1 MAIPEELLKLK
12 NWVAYENRTTPEC
25 ESRIVLINPQT
36 GGEAKKNDSSTWSD
50 YQSAEERAKT
60 LENGGVVFMFG
71 EHGKPSSIAAINIKN
86 CYEDKFTD
94 NFDYTIG
101 EPLLK
106 PYAAEI
112 VSLMDSY
119 TEYLKTG
126 GVRIFFRT
134 TKSLHELD
142 SSIDYF
148 KRNSALGIEIC
159 DSVYYCEVT
168 GEGRRYNNNGDI
180 KPINERT
187 EQARQ
192 VIAKYFTQTDPAKTQ
207 EPELQSENQTQESS
221 ESQIVKTISN
231 AEYLDS
237 LFGADMKNFQR
248 YSGRKTGF
256 SNLDGKD
263 NKRKFI
269 ILYPGLYVIGAVS
282 SGGKTTF
289 CLQLADNLA
298 EAGEH
303 VLFFAFEQ
311 TRFELVSK
319 SLARLCQSGGA
330 FYESAPTAIDIR
342 NGRTS
347 PELREAM
354 QKYRAISQNSRI
366 IECDFRTD
374 ITKIE
379 NTVEDYIK
387 QTGVKPV
394 VFVDYLQLITSND
407 TRLKST
413 KDIVDSNVRALKL
426 LQMRHELLMFVVSS
440 INRENYATS
449 IDFQSFKESGGIE
462 FTADVVMGLQ
472 AYIIHDEL
480 FNGAEKTN
488 INIKRRA
495 LELAKREK
503 PRHIEMRILKNR
515 YGIANASFYFQY
527 YSQFELFI
535 PSTLQTMKD
544 ASKELAAKAKID
556 NGDDEDY

>member
-192 VIAKYFTQTDPAKTQ
+192 VVAKYFKQQSPAKSQRQQMTVSNI
-207 EPELQSENQTQESS
+207 PDDDSELWELMFKASNGSAIRRLYNGDNSGYTATHADGNTYPDNNSADLALCS
-221 ESQIVKTISN
+221 HLAFYTNCGGFIVRNGS
-231 AEYLDS
+231 
-237 LFGADMKNFQR
+237 
-248 YSGRKTGF
+248 
-256 SNLDGKD
+256 
-263 NKRKFI
+263 
-269 ILYPGLYVIGAVS
+269 
-282 SGGKTTF
+282 
-289 CLQLADNLA
+289 
-298 EAGEH
+298 
-303 VLFFAFEQ
+303 EQ
-311 TRFELVSK
+311 TTE
-319 SLARLCQSGGA
+319 
-330 FYESAPTAIDIR
+330 
-342 NGRTS
+342 
-347 PELREAM
+347 
-354 QKYRAISQNSRI
+354 
-366 IECDFRTD
+366 
-374 ITKIE
+374 
-379 NTVEDYIK
+379 K
-387 QTGVKPV
+387 Q
-394 VFVDYLQLITSND
+394 QL
-407 TRLKST
+407 TR
-413 KDIVDSNVRALKL
+413 
-426 LQMRHELLMFVVSS
+426 Q
-440 INRENYATS
+440 
-449 IDFQSFKESGGIE
+449 
-462 FTADVVMGLQ
+462 
-472 AYIIHDEL
+472 
-480 FNGAEKTN
+480 
-488 INIKRRA
+488 
-495 LELAKREK
+495 
-503 PRHIEMRILKNR
+503 
-515 YGIANASFYFQY
+515 
-527 YSQFELFI
+527 
-535 PSTLQTMKD
+535 
-544 ASKELAAKAKID
+544 
-556 NGDDEDY
+556 